1 MRNDWST
8 NKFFYGAYSTQIAG
22 ITTDDY
28 LALVH
33 PVNQS
38 LWFAGEYTNGD
49 MFGYTHGAYE
59 MGEKIAKQ
67 IKVCM
72 DDQTKCPSD
81 VPKFTLQKTCTSAG
95 GHFFPSSGIISA
107 MFFMTVKYC

>member
-28 LALVH
+28 LALKH

-38 LWFAGEYTNGD
+38 LWFTGEYANGD
-49 MFGYTHGAYE
+49 MFGYAHGAYE
-59 MGEKIAKQ
+59 MGQKIAKQ
-67 IKVCM
+67 VKVCM
-72 DDQTKCPSD
+72 DDQAKCPSR
-81 VPKFTLQKTCTSAG
+81 VPKFTLHETCTSTG
-95 GHFFPSSGIISA
+95 GSFFPSLGIIST

>member
-8 NKFFYGAYSTQIAG
+8 NKFFYGAYSTHIAG

-38 LWFAGEYTNGD
+38 LWFTGEYANGD
-49 MFGYTHGAYE
+49 TFGYTHGAYE
-59 MGEKIAKQ
+59 MGENIAKQ
-67 IKVCM
+67 IKDCM
-72 DDQTKCPSD
+72 KAKCPSD
-81 VPKFTLQKTCTSAG
+81 VPKFTLQKSCTSTG
-95 GHFFPSSGIISA
+95 GYFFSSLGIISA